1 MNILLKLFSLISIIV
16 FFSYITINSVLS
28 YSNGNELIY
37 SVEEQPF
44 NKTFAEW
51 ANWWWNKHLS
61 IPDIKNQKELSHP
74 RDIYSPEKC
83 NWAQDDGPVWFLPD
97 GKENSDLTNP
107 EIRKCVIPEGK
118 AVMVQIVGSG
128 CSTGEGFKNLK
139 ELMDCAVW
147 VLPTAEFTASIDGT
161 EVMNTQKNPS
171 DRNRYYV
178 NPFETNLTY
187 VKDNYYK
194 VPEGTY
200 LGTVAGY
207 YLLTKPLSAG
217 NHTIQFQESAIE
229 FLEGFP
235 KDKRQSHVLYEI
247 EVKKSK

>member
-1 MNILLKLFSLISIIV
+1 MNTLLKFFISIP
-16 FFSYITINSVLS
+16 ITLFMYYVTTNFVLS
-28 YSNGNELIY
+28 YSDNDLIF
-37 SVEEQPF
+37 SLEERPF
-44 NKTFAEW
+44 TKTFSEW

-61 IPDIKNQKELSHP
+61 IPDIKNNKELSHP
-74 RDIYSPEKC
+74 RDEYSQDKC
-83 NWAQDDGPVWFLPD
+83 NWAQDGGPVWFLPD
-97 GKENSDLTNP
+97 GKESSDITKP

-128 CSTGEGFKNLK
+128 CSIGEGFKDLN

-147 VLPTAEFTASIDGT
+147 VLPKAEFTASIDGI
-161 EVMNTQKNPS
+161 EVMNTQKDPS
-171 DRNRYYV
+171 DRDKHYV
-178 NPFETNLTY
+178 IPFETNLTY

-207 YLLTKPLSAG
+207 FILTKPLSAG

-247 EVKKSK
+247 EVKKL